1 MTARCRS
8 CRCLCMSW
16 RVSGSHKG
24 FWSHACRPPSAEA
37 LALVQAPPAGTPAG
51 AARLA
56 AELEELSAGLRLLA
70 TFCSRDPQTA
80 LELLHVELPTSSA
93 AEGLRGPDLLTLAVQ
108 AVAVLAAQPE
118 PPTAVIGGW
127 RL

>member
-1 MTARCRS
+1 MGVKLWPRCSPLLR
-8 CRCLCMSW
+8 
-16 RVSGSHKG
+16 
-24 FWSHACRPPSAEA
+24 ACGAEA

-70 TFCSRDPQTA
+70 TFCSKDPQTA
-80 LELLHVELPTSSA
+80 LELLHVELPTSGS

-108 AVAVLAAQPE
+108 AVAVLSAQPE
-118 PPTAVIGGW
+118 PPTAVIGEAAAYAEVAFV
-127 RL
+127 